1 MVDTK
6 FPILA
11 SGAKEAYSKEF
22 LAESQEFLST
32 LLGYK
37 VTREECLA
45 MIDRMVDF
53 VLFLNKWNKQQG
65 VAIN

>member
-1 MVDTK
+1 MVNTK

-11 SGAKEAYSKEF
+11 SGANEAYPQEF
-22 LAESQEFLST
+22 LAQSQEFLST
-32 LLGYK
+32 LLGYN
-37 VTREECLA
+37 VTQEECLA

-53 VLFLNKWNKQQG
+53 VLFLNKWNNQQG